1 MRDSDARRA
10 AIVVGLFVALFA
22 VRFVLDEPTYI
33 GATFLLV
40 LPTVLAALWFG
51 VQGGVAVAVTAAVAF
66 FVAERLDPS
75 MEAELSTVVW
85 AAVVRLGAL
94 TLVAVLVA
102 QLFARQLTL
111 VRELDEAEAVREAL
125 RPAEVVPRPDLE
137 LAAHYVPA
145 EQGVGGDF
153 FLTAEGPR
161 GSTVLLVGDVVGK
174 GVAAARRAV
183 FVRTSLVTFAPF
195 EDDPARLLRLAN
207 AALIDRAGT
216 SVDYVTAVCVVHRPA
231 DATFAWAI
239 AGHPSPLR
247 LEDGT
252 PLDSAGAGQ
261 PLGLEFELDVTQLDR
276 AAARGGR
283 RAALHRRDHGCA
295 RALGR
300 ALRRG
305 AAAVAGRGARAR
317 ERGCA
322 DRALAGGA
330 GPVRAGRGR
339 RRVSARG
346 AESGGGRLRDR
357 PMKKVEPLIAL
368 ELPAEPHSAKVARD
382 AIAGLDGHLGSV
394 FGDVVL
400 LISELV
406 TNSVRHAGLDATQ
419 PLQLSVAVDDD
430 VVRVAVRDPG
440 PGFRPPKAPTD
451 PGHVGGWGL
460 VLVDQLAEKWGVEH
474 DGEANVVWCELRQR

>member
-1 MRDSDARRA
+1 MRGSDARRA
-10 AIVVGLFVALFA
+10 AIVVGLFVVLFA
-22 VRFVLDEPTYI
+22 VRFVLDDPTYI

-51 VQGGVAVAVTAAVAF
+51 VQGGVAVAVSAGVAF

-75 MEAELSTVVW
+75 MEAELNTVVW
-85 AAVVRLGAL
+85 AALVRLGAL
-94 TLVAVLVA
+94 ALVAVLVA
-102 QLFARQLTL
+102 RLFARQLTL

-153 FLTAEGPR
+153 FLAAEGPR

-252 PLDSAGAGQ
+252 PLESTGAGL
-261 PLGLEFELDVTQLDR
+261 PLGLEFELDVTSSIAPLRDAGGVLLYTDGITDAR
-276 AAARGGR
+276 EPSGGRFGEERLRSLVAAHGRESAAALVEHL
-283 RAALHRRDHGCA
+283 RAALVKYAPAGGDDVCLLAA
-295 RALGR
+295 RNR
-300 ALRRG
+300 
-305 AAAVAGRGARAR
+305 AAVGSEAGR
-317 ERGCA
+317 
-322 DRALAGGA
+322 
-330 GPVRAGRGR
+330 
-339 RRVSARG
+339 
-346 AESGGGRLRDR
+346 
-357 PMKKVEPLIAL
+357 
-368 ELPAEPHSAKVARD
+368 
-382 AIAGLDGHLGSV
+382 
-394 FGDVVL
+394 
-400 LISELV
+400 
-406 TNSVRHAGLDATQ
+406 
-419 PLQLSVAVDDD
+419 
-430 VVRVAVRDPG
+430 
-440 PGFRPPKAPTD
+440 
-451 PGHVGGWGL
+451 
-460 VLVDQLAEKWGVEH
+460 
-474 DGEANVVWCELRQR
+474 